1 MDAELVNLYHLAK
14 TALSGQDDS
23 KWARMCWAAR
33 EFHKKHPEIHATR
46 AYILLERRLIVE
58 GGR

>member
-33 EFHKKHPEIHATR
+33 EYHKKYPEILSLHAYLR
-46 AYILLERRLIVE
+46 LEEKLN
-58 GGR
+58 G